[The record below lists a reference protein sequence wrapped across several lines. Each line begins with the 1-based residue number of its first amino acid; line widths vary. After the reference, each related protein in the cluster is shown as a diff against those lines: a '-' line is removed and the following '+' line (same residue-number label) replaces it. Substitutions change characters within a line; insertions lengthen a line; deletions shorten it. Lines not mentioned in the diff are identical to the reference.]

1 MKGKREIYSFG
12 MGSQVEERKVYTSVD
27 KDIVISINIYTP
39 IYEKASRIENKN
51 PRYGNNW

>member
-51 PRYGNNW
+51 PRYGNN